1 MTNANTADN
10 ATLKIGSE
18 TAKPLWYNDERA
30 SSSNSWEATEIISVF
45 FDGANYRASN
55 SQGGSNK
62 KTAAYLLG
70 DLRTLAVGQTY
81 IANENVK
88 TSDKQF
94 VRMSKDINVLNLTD
108 EVATG
113 DLKAFNNLTY
123 QALVPVEKYN
133 ANKVGGYSDG
143 DCAIGSP
150 AKLSLKISRA
160 YTDGTITI
168 TFDDAEYEV
177 PALAADSVSD
187 IVNSAVTVLSSTGEW
202 VFTNNNGVLT
212 ATSIAHGDFSDTIFS
227 LIGGIG
233 TGVVGIAGEPV
244 PGTPDTDEEA
254 NDGTSTVL
262 TMTLTK
268 GVGTVDITF
277 GEETKTISVTDTDNA
292 SNIVTSIV
300 GETWSSW
307 NVEVDSLDTETA
319 VISAVLYGVHAVEEI
334 SVAENIQGISGVP
347 TLVTQGTTVLKVYN
361 KSEDAWTNVTISQYA
376 ANSAVWQSLSI
387 TDLISAVFKQNT
399 INNHIEYTAEN
410 YIGNYD
416 EDKAISVP
424 LTTNRTYAIT
434 NGVLGIGSN
443 SSSYKGATNPIDVT
457 PYSKMYLK
465 FYLSNSHTSVSAF
478 TDANNTVVGGKILN
492 TTRDFIEVEVPYGA
506 TKLYLSTHKDHISTI
521 SAIGVIKKEVKD
533 VTDDLYDK
541 LNSLKESGEK
551 LVEIPLTQGNVNYR
565 ILQSTNKFGSDKT
578 DKHIFVPVVGN
589 AVYKI
594 IGNSI
599 RSFDYSWTIDK
610 TEGFLGTPHYCSGI
624 TGVSSRGA
632 NTTTF
637 ITAPSD
643 AKFLY
648 LSTAFS
654 GTNSRPSYLAR
665 FYDLTERLEI
675 IEDNVDAVKEC
686 VTEIDISESVYPPI
700 NYRMI
705 ASRGGEFTSSTGTT
719 DKHINVPVIG
729 GATYRMTCPTTQICG
744 FVTDAMIGTA
754 FGKMPHFCAG
764 TTVMSLAAGTV
775 DIKAPLDA
783 RFLTLTVRQNGDANN
798 LRRPT
803 FFARVEKGLAQ
814 SAENTKAIMEGV
826 KSSDALIFD
835 YYGEKLNLHNKYG
848 LMAVASCYAS
858 SLQSTACYGD
868 YTISVNKGVTEMQM
882 RKNTGPLTLTTSLP
896 SKGSTDI
903 YHGNQCNFG
912 TQKYDENDFF
922 PVLYVACNN
931 DSNNRCFE
939 LVYRIVTTVNEET
952 GEFSSFS
959 AVLVQTIYLPAM
971 TDENSLGNCNIVIDR
986 QRNYMYTYSRN
997 NRVGASNQGI
1007 GIITRYSKIPP
1018 LFDANLE
1025 PITEVY
1031 FEDTSAQNPDYYI
1044 AEQFDPGMGR
1054 IVNGQGGDI
1063 LNGKLYIVRGG
1074 YGVGYTYLYCID
1086 LLQRRL
1092 VTLIDLYKVQVAKQQ
1107 QFNDDNWTF
1116 EPEGLYIWKEDL
1128 YITTNMSTTVKVLT

>member
-1 MTNANTADN
+1 MQKNFSSILQIVIEINEGSAN
-10 ATLKIGSE
+10 
-18 TAKPLWYNDERA
+18 
-30 SSSNSWEATEIISVF
+30 
-45 FDGANYRASN
+45 
-55 SQGGSNK
+55 
-62 KTAAYLLG
+62 
-70 DLRTLAVGQTY
+70 
-81 IANENVK
+81 
-88 TSDKQF
+88 
-94 VRMSKDINVLNLTD
+94 
-108 EVATG
+108 
-113 DLKAFNNLTY
+113 
-123 QALVPVEKYN
+123 
-133 ANKVGGYSDG
+133 
-143 DCAIGSP
+143 
-150 AKLSLKISRA
+150 
-160 YTDGTITI
+160 GTITLI
-168 TFDDAEYEV
+168 SKVAKTEAPTISSETGETGVSVDFVEDSAYAGNSVLCKYSNDAWEIVIISNYLADSV
-177 PALAADSVSD
+177 AADSED
-187 IVNSAVTVLSSTGEW
+187 LTKMW
-202 VFTNNNGVLT
+202 KVLT
-212 ATSIAHGDFSDTIFS
+212 RDT
-227 LIGGIG
+227 LQ
-233 TGVVGIAGEPV
+233 
-244 PGTPDTDEEA
+244 
-254 NDGTSTVL
+254 
-262 TMTLTK
+262 
-268 GVGTVDITF
+268 
-277 GEETKTISVTDTDNA
+277 
-292 SNIVTSIV
+292 
-300 GETWSSW
+300 
-307 NVEVDSLDTETA
+307 
-319 VISAVLYGVHAVEEI
+319 EEI
-334 SVAENIQGISGVP
+334 
-347 TLVTQGTTVLKVYN
+347 
-361 KSEDAWTNVTISQYA
+361 
-376 ANSAVWQSLSI
+376 AV
-387 TDLISAVFKQNT
+387 QNT
-399 INNHIEYTAEN
+399 ESSHI
-410 YIGNYD
+410 D
-416 EDKAISVP
+416 ESIKNSVGDYSQEVSISVP

-434 NGVLGIGSN
+434 NGVLGIGRN

-465 FYLSNSHTSVSAF
+465 FYLSNTHNSVSAF
-478 TDANNTVVGGKILN
+478 TDANNTVIGGKILN
-492 TTRDFIEVEVPYGA
+492 TTYDFIEVEVPYGA
-506 TKLYLSTHKDHISTI
+506 TKLYMSTHTSYITSC
-521 SAIGVIKKEVKD
+521 SAIGVIDPTVREI
-533 VTDDLYDK
+533 TDDLYDK
-541 LNSLKESGEK
+541 LSNLKESGEK
-551 LVEIPLTQGNVNYR
+551 LVEIPLTQNNVNYR
-565 ILQSTNKFGSDKT
+565 ILQSTSKFGSDKT
-578 DKHIFVPVVGN
+578 DRHIFVPVVGN

-599 RSFDYSWTIDK
+599 RSCDYSWTIDK
-610 TEGFLGTPHYCSGI
+610 TEGYLAKPHYCNGI
-624 TGVSSRGA
+624 TGVSSKGA

-637 ITAPSD
+637 ITAPAD

-654 GTNSRPSYLAR
+654 GTDSRPSYLAR
-665 FYDLTERLEI
+665 FYDITERLEI
-675 IEDNVDAVKEC
+675 IEDNVDTVKEC

-705 ASRGGEFTSSTGTT
+705 ASLGGKFTSSTGTT

-729 GATYRMTCPTTQICG
+729 GATYRMICPTVQICG
-744 FVTDAMIGTA
+744 FVTDAMIGSA

-775 DIKAPLDA
+775 DITAPLDA

-803 FFARVEKGLAQ
+803 FFARVEKGLTQ
-814 SAENTKAIMEGV
+814 SAENTKAIIENV

-848 LMAVASCYAS
+848 LMAVASCYAG

-868 YTISVNKGVTEMQM
+868 YTISVNKGITEMQM
-882 RKNTGPLTLTTSLP
+882 RKNTGPLTLTASLP

-939 LVYRIVTTVNEET
+939 LVYRIVTTVDEET
-952 GEFSSFS
+952 GEFSSFE

-1074 YGVGYTYLYCID
+1074 YSVGYTYLYCID

-1107 QFNDDNWTF
+1107 EFNDDNWTF

-1128 YITTNMSTTVKVLT
+1128 YITTNMSTTVKVLTL